1 MRGAL
6 SLKTLNI
13 EVVGSQDIL
22 ALPCVPLLC
31 HIGTFSRLL
40 DFVTPPAFFCVQRTS
55 QFIQLYPKLFQNLR
69 AHRHREGRLQKCD
82 PGLSASTTVC
92 IQCIIGSVQLNI
104 TGQQILC
111 RTTMSAPNPEDSQ
124 PSLPVCE
131 IPHKRQVTYR
141 FVFKQKAVRKKKNP
155 EVA

>member
-22 ALPCVPLLC
+22 ALPCVLQVC
-31 HIGTFSRLL
+31 HIGTPSAGCLALWPLL
-40 DFVTPPAFFCVQRTS
+40 LYSVYRTS

-82 PGLSASTTVC
+82 PGLLASATRLQQYDPGLSASTTVC
-92 IQCIIGSVQLNI
+92 IQCIMGSAELNI

-131 IPHKRQVTYR
+131 IPHKGQVT
-141 FVFKQKAVRKKKNP
+141 
-155 EVA
+155 